1 MSCGWSSVAKKKAS
15 SNKQRSPGST
25 TGNSHRSRSLGMR
38 ARNSLWQGARGY
50 NTLPDSSFRKRWN
63 IQLGGDSWMGTASVG
78 WMIPVGWEFPALR
91 PHPRESA
98 EFWVLRVASGSSDSV
113 GNSMFCVCSP
123 PELLD
128 PSVSLWY

>member
-1 MSCGWSSVAKKKAS
+1 MAKKKS
-15 SNKQRSPGST
+15 VLKQTEEPREHHWEFPQEQIPGDESQEFP
-25 TGNSHRSRSLGMR
+25 L
-38 ARNSLWQGARGY
+38 QGARGY
-50 NTLPDSSFRKRWN
+50 NTLPDSTFRKRWN

-78 WMIPVGWEFPALR
+78 WMIPVGWELPALR